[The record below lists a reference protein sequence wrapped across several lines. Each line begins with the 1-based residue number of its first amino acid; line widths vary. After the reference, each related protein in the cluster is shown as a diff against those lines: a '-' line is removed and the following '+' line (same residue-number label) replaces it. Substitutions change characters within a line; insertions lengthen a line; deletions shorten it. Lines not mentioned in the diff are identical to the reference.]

1 MIFYRNAWVE
11 DKNAKIE
18 DFELEKLLVQ
28 DKQLKFDINRMED

>member
-1 MIFYRNAWVE
+1 MIFYRYAWVE